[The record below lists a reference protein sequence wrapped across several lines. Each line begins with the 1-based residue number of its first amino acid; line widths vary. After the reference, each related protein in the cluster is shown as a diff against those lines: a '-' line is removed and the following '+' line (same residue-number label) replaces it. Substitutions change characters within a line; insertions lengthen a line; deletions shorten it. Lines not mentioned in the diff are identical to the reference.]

1 MIKLLKAWWRKP
13 FLEKVVL
20 ATIFTGFFVYGSTKP
35 TPPSINVYTDEY
47 VTNNGS
53 YLTNGNET
61 FYAKWT
67 YSSQVPP
74 TALIHIAVRDKGQE
88 EAVWE
93 DIAFVQVGL
102 LEAEIYIGEGG
113 DQLDYFLYVDYVP
126 PAPVHT
132 NGVYMFYVEQPKGG
146 TSNRWITIK
155 SEVRKDNIK
164 IMPHPREER

>member
-1 MIKLLKAWWRKP
+1 MIELLKAWWRKP

-20 ATIFTGFFVYGSTKP
+20 AVIFTGFFVYGSTKP

-74 TALIHIAVRDKGQE
+74 TALMHIAVRDKGRE

-93 DIAFVQVGL
+93 DIAFVRVGL

-132 NGVYMFYVEQPKGG
+132 NGVYMFYVEQPKGEV
-146 TSNRWITIK
+146 SNRWITIK